1 MKAKFLKLAGV
12 KNEEEFYKKFPDEKS
27 FMAKY
32 GKQLKKAAPGISMPV
47 NTNAFKLP
55 TLTNT
60 FASTPTPS
68 FGSKVGAK
76 AKSLASNVGKGV
88 NEMIKPVDLST
99 PGGVAGIIGGIG
111 AGINTIK
118 QTKKNIAELEKYG
131 KVSDVVLQATNIKP
145 ERVQNR
151 YLRPEDN
158 LVQNMNP
165 LGTGTNYLAARNGA
179 EIQNTYAPDVM
190 YTDLGYE
197 PLNDSNK
204 MKQYKK
210 GGKMKKAAGGAFLDI
225 ANSAADIAK
234 QSGQL
239 GGGLGSQIGGAG
251 GETGGYTQMLGS
263 LGGLGGLIGGLLDA
277 PMLKKKQQAQ
287 SYLDKNT
294 GLISGAND
302 MNDFFQERDA
312 FAKNGKKISSYEDG
326 GWVSNDWQ
334 PQVIASFGEH
344 NMEDLLAPDP
354 MMDTLRAGGHLSYY
368 TPPSERAMSTERA
381 ENGIQM
387 AMGGDL
393 QVHRGKAEPIS
404 YNPFL
409 PNNGETVM
417 FKGPSHDDGGMPI
430 SYGQNG
436 VEVEG
441 GEPAMVMKD
450 GGTQDN
456 LVVFG
461 NMRIPDYGANEIGD
475 KKSKGMKF
483 KRYIADLS
491 KKEAKNNKTMEK
503 SLDLINS
510 SNTDDPFD
518 QLSFNSGQAMLTGS
532 QMQLKD
538 IADKKLS
545 TAAVQNAILD
555 TADEYGLDS
564 AKLSDKQMAAF
575 GGKFSMNEMFAK
587 GGKKRKE
594 SLNKRYFPNTINTS
608 NEVDTN
614 LLLDPDTQRPYTSNE
629 ITDIRTMSQVIPDAF
644 AKPATSKFTP
654 PSSSPSGIS
663 DNDTT
668 LQPIVQS
675 VLSSIQPFIRPTAAR
690 PLDPNQLAPEY
701 LSAAMN
707 QQESVQAQLYNPM
720 LTQATSISLQDQLNE
735 VTAQSRAAERMA
747 AYNPEAAAMIFSQVA
762 QSKSKILADQFRMNQ
777 AEKQR
782 VAEQNASVL
791 NDAQLKNLSILDQQY
806 VRQSQAKSN
815 TKQQAIEVAKSIADK
830 IAQNK
835 LENRQQTV
843 MENMYPDFNFTQ
855 DGRAYKNPFTVA
867 SFAPGMSRGSSQS
880 DQLAQGYE
888 DLYNKA
894 GQRVSTRKTG
904 KSDETVRNGAI
915 VKAIKNL

>member
-1 MKAKFLKLAGV
+1 V
-12 KNEEEFYKKFPDEKS
+12 N
-27 FMAKY
+27 
-32 GKQLKKAAPGISMPV
+32 AP
-47 NTNAFKLP
+47 KLP

-68 FGSKVGAK
+68 FGSKVNSFMSNVN
-76 AKSLASNVGKGV
+76 KSLPNPTDAVGG
-88 NEMIKPVDLST
+88 I
-99 PGGVAGIIGGIG
+99 AGAIGGIG
-111 AGINTIK
+111 AGINTIND
-118 QTKKNIAELEKYG
+118 TYKNIAEFEKYG
-131 KVSDVVLQATNIKP
+131 KVSDVVLQAKNSKSVVP
-145 ERVQNR
+145 EKHMF
-151 YLRPEDN
+151 LHPEKQ
-158 LVQNMNP
+158 LVQNINP
-165 LGTGTNYLAARNGA
+165 LGTGTDYLSARNGA
-179 EIQNTYAPDVM
+179 EIQNTYSPNSL
-190 YTDLGYE
+190 YSDLGYE
-197 PLNDSNK
+197 PLNDSNV
-204 MKQYKK
+204 KQYKK
-210 GGKMKKAAGGAFLDI
+210 GGKLKKAAGGATL
-225 ANSAADIAK
+225 
-234 QSGQL
+234 GGL
-239 GGGLGSQIGGAG
+239 GGGLGSLTGSLINDGEIGGYGQIAQSISPVLDYLG
-251 GETGGYTQMLGS
+251 PLGTGIGA
-263 LGGLGGLIGGLLDA
+263 GLGAIAGFLDK
-277 PMLKKKQQAQ
+277 PQIDKRKKAQ

-294 GLISGAND
+294 GLISGKNQFD
-302 MNDFFQERDA
+302 E
-312 FAKNGKKISSYEDG
+312 FAQQNSASMEDG

-344 NMEDLLAPDP
+344 SMEDLLAPDP
-354 MMDTLRAGGHLSYY
+354 MMDTLRAGGHLQYY

-393 QVHRGKAEPIS
+393 QVHRGKAETMS

-441 GEPAMVMKD
+441 GEPAQVMED
-450 GGTQDN
+450 GGKQDN

-475 KKSKGMKF
+475 KQAKGMKF

-538 IADKKLS
+538 IANKKLS
-545 TAAVQNAILD
+545 TAAVLNAILD

-564 AKLSDKQMAAF
+564 VKLSDKQMAAF
-575 GGKFSMNEMFAK
+575 GGKFSMNEMFK
-587 GGKKRKE
+587 DGGKKAKK
-594 SLNKRYFPNTINTS
+594 STLITTPSKP
-608 NEVDTN
+608 VDTLESFVN
-614 LLLDPDTQRPYTSNE
+614 N
-629 ITDIRTMSQVIPDAF
+629 IPF
-644 AKPATSKFTP
+644 AERKAMAKTV
-654 PSSSPSGIS
+654 GIS
-663 DNDTT
+663 DFKGTAEQNQFLLGKTQQSAGAPVGAVRKPGYITPKSFSPQFAMNKSVAESDFVHRPDLIDSEESGTNWE
-668 LQPIVQS
+668 PIVRS
-675 VLSSIQPFIRPTAAR
+675 ALSSIQPFIRPTAAR
-690 PLDPNQLAPEY
+690 PLDPNQLNPEY
-701 LSAAMN
+701 LASAMN
-707 QQESVQAQLYNPM
+707 QQEPVQAQLYNPM
-720 LTQATSISLQDQLNE
+720 LTQVTSISLQDQLNE

-867 SFAPGMSRGSSQS
+867 SFSPGMSRGSSQS

-904 KSDETVRNGAI
+904 KSDDTVDRNGAI

>member
-1 MKAKFLKLAGV
+1 MKAKFLKLAGI

-76 AKSLASNVGKGV
+76 AKSLASNVSKGV
-88 NEMIKPVDLST
+88 NEMVKPVDLST
-99 PGGVAGIIGGIG
+99 PGGIAGIAGGIS

-118 QTKKNIAELEKYG
+118 QTKKNIGELEKYG
-131 KVSDVVLQATNIKP
+131 KVSDVVLQATNSKP

-151 YLRPEDN
+151 YLRPEDD

-210 GGKMKKAAGGAFLDI
+210 GGKMNKAAGGAYLEV
-225 ANSAADIAK
+225 ANVAADAAR

-239 GGGLGSQIGGAG
+239 GGGLGSKIGGAG

-263 LGGLGGLIGGLLDA
+263 FGLVGGLVGGLLDA

-294 GLISGAND
+294 GLISGKNQVD
-302 MNDFFQERDA
+302 E
-312 FAKNGKKISSYEDG
+312 FAQQNSGFMKDG

-344 NMEDLLAPDP
+344 SMEDLLAPDP

-538 IADKKLS
+538 IANKKLS

-614 LLLDPDTQRPYTSNE
+614 LLLDPDTQRPYASNE

-894 GQRVSTRKTG
+894 GQRVSTRKIG
-904 KSDETVRNGAI
+904 KSDDTVGRNGAI